1 MKESGDLLVGLACIA
16 DNHCAV
22 RASSAPVL
30 SAALQGL
37 HSSLRGC
44 GWEDLGSLDR
54 DLVVS
59 LDIACSAYLDRSVDV
74 GENFGPGGKPSE
86 DYTALHTLLY
96 LYRPMGSHLFQ
107 GLVGF
112 LEVSFPHEKS
122 ERSLGEDEVAANPDP
137 LDLVA

>member
-1 MKESGDLLVGLACIA
+1 MKESGDLLVGLACTA

-30 SAALQGL
+30 LAVLQGL
-37 HSSLRGC
+37 HSSLQGC
-44 GWEDLGSLDR
+44 GWEDLGNLDR

-59 LDIACSAYLDRSVDV
+59 LDIACSACLDRLVDAGESSVL
-74 GENFGPGGKPSE
+74 GGKPSE

-96 LYRPMGSHLFQ
+96 LYRPSGSHLFP
-107 GLVGF
+107 GLVAF

-122 ERSLGEDEVAANPDP
+122 EKSLGEDEVAANPDP